1 MAELEPK
8 SSRGVSKSFL
18 DRADSAA
25 FYEAWVGAV
34 LARAGLYT
42 LHHPF
47 VADGGDYHG
56 QSWDL
61 EAYNVTP
68 EEYYWCTSPP
78 SCRRVEVECKSLSL
92 TFYNTDTYPFDDVL
106 VCSQNSWLRKWP
118 GKDTTQRD
126 FLLISRPTGSVLWL
140 PVSSPVVL
148 GVEVT
153 DRTRGETYKAVQA
166 QKTSLKDLADFVE
179 MVRG

>member
-42 LHHPF
+42 VHQPF

-56 QSWDL
+56 QSFDL
-61 EAYNVTP
+61 VVVPYEPCAS
-68 EEYYWCTSPP
+68 YYDVP
-78 SCRRVEVECKSLSL
+78 SRATVECKSLSL

-118 GKDTTQRD
+118 GKDKTQRD
-126 FLLISRPTGSVLWL
+126 FLLISRPTGSVVWL

-148 GVEVT
+148 GVDVV
-153 DRTRGETYKAVQA
+153 DRTRGEAYKAVQA
-166 QKTSLKDLADFVE
+166 QKTSLRDLADFVE

>member
-56 QSWDL
+56 QTWDL
-61 EAYNVTP
+61 DVHPREPYGDYDGCINWKA
-68 EEYYWCTSPP
+68 S
-78 SCRRVEVECKSLSL
+78 VECKSLSL

-106 VCSQNSWLRKWP
+106 VCSQNSWLKKWP
-118 GKDTTQRD
+118 GKDKTQRD
-126 FLLISRPTGSVLWL
+126 FLLISRPTGSVVWL

-148 GVEVT
+148 GVDVV
-153 DRTRGETYKAVQA
+153 DRTRGEAYKAVQA
-166 QKTSLKDLADFVE
+166 QKTSLRDLADFVE
-179 MVRG
+179 MVRGR